1 MIASVARSRFG
12 SWLAQEMEARRLNK
26 SQVAKYTGVDQS
38 AVGRWLRDEVPSL
51 PSERSCRALAE
62 WWKVPA
68 EDVLALAGHYP
79 MQTAEEQDL
88 PRWLREA
95 LPLLKGLDDA
105 EGKTLKTTAR
115 ALLEMREEKE
125 RSEAE
130 E

>member
-1 MIASVARSRFG
+1 MIAVMAQSRFG
-12 SWLAQEMEARRLNK
+12 SWLAQEMRDRRVNK
-26 SQVAKYTGVDQS
+26 AQVAKYTGVDQS
-38 AVGRWLRDEVPSL
+38 AVGRWLRESSPSL

-62 WWKVPA
+62 WWKVSPD
-68 EDVLALAGHYP
+68 DVLALAGHYP
-79 MQTAEEQDL
+79 TERPEEQDL

-105 EGKTLKTTAR
+105 EGKTLRTTAR

-125 RSEAE
+125 RYGAE